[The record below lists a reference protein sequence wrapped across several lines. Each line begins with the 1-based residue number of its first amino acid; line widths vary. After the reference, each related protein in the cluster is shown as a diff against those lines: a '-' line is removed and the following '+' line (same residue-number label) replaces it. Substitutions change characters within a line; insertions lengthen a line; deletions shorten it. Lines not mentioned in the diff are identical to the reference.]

1 MVNLTEL
8 EFDECLNIF
17 ETTEHRQI
25 DIHCFKSLTSLKVL
39 KLNFHSFSITPL
51 MENLAANEIPIEYLE
66 IRFGFFDSQSIKAIS
81 KSKQI
86 KIQKIDNFVIELAKE
101 LLQLKKL
108 RLKQIFDD
116 FNLSITGI
124 TKLISHANRLSLLE
138 INATNKIKIEEKNY
152 NAMLN

>member
-1 MVNLTEL
+1 
-8 EFDECLNIF
+8 
-17 ETTEHRQI
+17 
-25 DIHCFKSLTSLKVL
+25 
-39 KLNFHSFSITPL
+39 

-66 IRFGFFDSQSIKAIS
+66 IRFGFSDSQSIKAIS

-101 LLQLKKL
+101 LLQLKKI